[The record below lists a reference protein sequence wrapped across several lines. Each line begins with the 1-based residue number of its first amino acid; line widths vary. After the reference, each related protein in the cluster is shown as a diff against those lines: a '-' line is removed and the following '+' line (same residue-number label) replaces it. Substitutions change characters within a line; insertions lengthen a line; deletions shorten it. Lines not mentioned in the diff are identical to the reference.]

1 MKSDI
6 IGLRA
11 KVAANTGMEMRLYKV
26 HEARRSPS
34 DVSGRR
40 ISTNL
45 RFFSRKR
52 FIFVKSA
59 RKTHR
64 NIYSEDIAFL
74 LFDPKPQFW
83 TN

>member
-52 FIFVKSA
+52 LTRQTVYEIIKE
-59 RKTHR
+59 
-64 NIYSEDIAFL
+64 NN
-74 LFDPKPQFW
+74 LFSLKGEP
-83 TN
+83 T

>member
-11 KVAANTGMEMRLYKV
+11 KVTANTGMEMRHYEVL
-26 HEARRSPS
+26 EARRSPS

-45 RFFSRKR
+45 RFFHEKDLSLSNPQGK
-52 FIFVKSA
+52 
-59 RKTHR
+59 
-64 NIYSEDIAFL
+64 DIETYIS
-74 LFDPKPQFW
+74 KI
-83 TN
+83 